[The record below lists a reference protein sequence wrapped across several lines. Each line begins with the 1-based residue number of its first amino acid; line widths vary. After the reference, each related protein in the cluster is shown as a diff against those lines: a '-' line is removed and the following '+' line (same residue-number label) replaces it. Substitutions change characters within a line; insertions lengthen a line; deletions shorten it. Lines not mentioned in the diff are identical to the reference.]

1 MIGIVGA
8 GGHSRVIVDIFKR
21 RNGQETF
28 IQFSAD
34 PRKKG
39 QTEVVLPD
47 TIERLLSFQTSV
59 NNWHIA
65 IGDPFTR
72 KQKQELLLAHHFDLI
87 TAMHDQST
95 CAEQSDI
102 GVGSSIMA
110 GAVVNP
116 YAVIG
121 RGCIINTL
129 ASVDHDCVIEDY
141 VNLGPGCRLAGGVKI
156 GELSDLGM
164 GALVIP
170 NKTIG
175 RGCVIGA
182 GSVVISDIPDYSVA
196 VGVPA
201 RIIKQADWRTRITFG
216 SL

>member
-1 MIGIVGA
+1 MIGIIGA

-21 RNGQETF
+21 RNGLETF
-28 IQFSAD
+28 KHFSAD
-34 PRKKG
+34 PWLGG
-39 QTEVVLPD
+39 QPELVLSD
-47 TIERLLSFQTSV
+47 TLERLLAFQSLV
-59 NNWHIA
+59 NYWHIA
-65 IGDPFTR
+65 IGDPFIR
-72 KQKQELLLAHHFDLI
+72 RQKQELLLAHQFKLI

-102 GVGSSIMA
+102 GIGSSIMA

-116 YAVIG
+116 YAIIG
-121 RGCIINTL
+121 RGCIINTS
-129 ASVDHDCVIEDY
+129 ASVDHDCVVEDY

-156 GELSDLGM
+156 GELSNLGI

-182 GSVVISDIPDYSVA
+182 GSVVISDIPDNSVA
-196 VGVPA
+196 VGIPA
-201 RIIKQADWRTRITFG
+201 RIIKQADWGTRITAS